1 MSTLRLPV
9 SFALI
14 MYAVSLLAV
23 EVVPDNPV
31 FARIN
36 ERTIPYD
43 EFMDIFRSAVRYKY
57 YHGEVPLN
65 ELVNFKRRVGKD
77 IIEQELLYQLALR
90 SNIKPDT
97 INILKAIAV
106 YEKKLLAN
114 KGWQAQK
121 DKNMALLRTRLERR
135 NVIEKIQNRI
145 RDIEK
150 PELREVE
157 QYYVSHPEKFLEPT
171 RLWLSLILLPVAP
184 ASPQEVWIDTDRVSR
199 ALIERVNQG
208 EKFDE
213 VARKYSSHP
222 SAENG
227 GDLGYIHQ
235 GMLEVEVG
243 KAVGKLNITE
253 ISEPVNLLEG
263 VAIFRLNGVKPEQ
276 MKSFEQ
282 VKERAARLLYREM
295 QDDAW
300 QNYLNKSIQMAHIVV
315 NEKLYASTDE

>member
-1 MSTLRLPV
+1 MSTLQLPV
-9 SFALI
+9 SIALI
-14 MYAVSLLAV
+14 IYTVSLLAV

-36 ERTIPYD
+36 ERTIHYD

-65 ELVNFKRRVGKD
+65 ELANFQRQVGKD
-77 IIEQELLYQLALR
+77 IVEQELLHQLALK

-97 INILKAIAV
+97 NNILKAIAV
-106 YEKKLLAN
+106 YEQKLLAN

-121 DKNMALLRTRLERR
+121 EKNMALLRTRLERQ

-145 RDIEK
+145 KDIEK

-171 RLWLSLILLPVAP
+171 SMRLSIILLPVAP
-184 ASPQEVWIDTDRVSR
+184 ASPQEIWIDADRVSR
-199 ALIERVNQG
+199 ALIERINQG

-235 GMLEVEVG
+235 GMLEGVVEE
-243 KAVGKLNITE
+243 AVGKLNVTE
-253 ISEPVNLLEG
+253 ISEPINLLEG
-263 VAIFRLNGVKPEQ
+263 VAMFRLNGVKLEKT
-276 MKSFEQ
+276 KSFEQ
-282 VKERAARLLYREM
+282 VKERAERLLYREM
-295 QDDAW
+295 QDNAW